1 MRRCRRRV
9 RLRLRCRILVVVVA
23 ALRTSMP
30 VRMEAAPR
38 SINLSE
44 KPGLRA
50 GLFVEPESAYNL
62 KRFFANRFH

>member
-1 MRRCRRRV
+1 MRRCRHRV
-9 RLRLRCRILVVVVA
+9 RLRLRCRILVVVA